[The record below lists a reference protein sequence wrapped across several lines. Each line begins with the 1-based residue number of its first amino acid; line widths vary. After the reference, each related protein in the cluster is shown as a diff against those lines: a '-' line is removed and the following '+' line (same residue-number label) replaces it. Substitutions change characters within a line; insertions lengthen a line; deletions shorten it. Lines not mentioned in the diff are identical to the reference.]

1 MWRARTSLAR
11 AAPWA
16 LATTW
21 SRSFSSPA
29 GLALAARTTT
39 TVLNIQSVWFQ
50 EEPTAAS
57 NKFRLVLAGTALG
70 ALMSS
75 EVECA
80 PKKRPKTASSK
91 PAAAKKPGP
100 ALPLG
105 AIEAALHPEKTY
117 DVEKFSRAL
126 SMSDNSLEH
135 ELLALANTDCDAL
148 REWEGRDRQLE
159 PRLREGQGTQAEV
172 EYS

>member
-1 MWRARTSLAR
+1 MTAPTLREEGDRSKAWVAAARDLSEG
-11 AAPWA
+11 WEDDQ
-16 LATTW
+16 
-21 SRSFSSPA
+21 
-29 GLALAARTTT
+29 AARTTT

-50 EEPTAAS
+50 EEPTAAA

-70 ALMSS
+70 ALISS

-100 ALPLG
+100 ALG
-105 AIEAALHPEKTY
+105 AIEAALYPEKTY
-117 DVEKFSRAL
+117 DVEKFSRVL
-126 SMSDNSLEH
+126 CPTTPSSMSSSPLPT
-135 ELLALANTDCDAL
+135 LTGAL

-159 PRLREGQGTQAEV
+159 PCLRERQWTQTEV

>member
-1 MWRARTSLAR
+1 M
-11 AAPWA
+11 
-16 LATTW
+16 
-21 SRSFSSPA
+21 
-29 GLALAARTTT
+29 
-39 TVLNIQSVWFQ
+39 
-50 EEPTAAS
+50 
-57 NKFRLVLAGTALG
+57 AGTALG

-80 PKKRPKTASSK
+80 PKKRPKSKTASSK

-135 ELLALANTDCDAL
+135 ELLALANTD
-148 REWEGRDRQLE
+148 
-159 PRLREGQGTQAEV
+159 
-172 EYS
+172 